1 MSNAVAV
8 KVELS
13 DDFLSDILITAFD
26 RSVGGSWYW
35 AMPIEG
41 IPTFGIDR
49 AENVMNNCWRW
60 VAVND
65 GESDGTKL
73 LVVDHVRL
81 TNGIQAIIDGSVR
94 LNAEIH
100 SCVLDSVLESDA
112 GHIDATAAD
121 CIVQAGMFGEV
132 LYG

>member
-1 MSNAVAV
+1 MTNAVAV

-26 RSVGGSWYW
+26 GSCGGSWYW
-35 AMPIEG
+35 AEPIVG
-41 IPTFGIDR
+41 IPTFGIDK
-49 AENVMNNCWRW
+49 AENVMNDCWRW
-60 VAVND
+60 LAVND
-65 GESDGTKL
+65 RESDGIKL

-81 TNGIQAIIDGSVR
+81 TNGIQSIIDGSVA

-100 SCVLDSVLESDA
+100 SSVLSAVLESDA
-112 GHIDATAAD
+112 GYIDATAAD

-132 LYG
+132 IYG